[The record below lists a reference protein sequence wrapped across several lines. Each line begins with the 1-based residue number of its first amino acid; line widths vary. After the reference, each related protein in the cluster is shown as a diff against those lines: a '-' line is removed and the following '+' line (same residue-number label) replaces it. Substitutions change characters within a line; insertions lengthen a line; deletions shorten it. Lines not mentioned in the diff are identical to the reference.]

1 MQVFYMP
8 IVHQRRDN
16 KKTYIW
22 NVDHHTHTCTNTH
35 NLISNC
41 IMLQLS
47 QINTPTLIWSIAPS
61 IHHLEATRMPA
72 TKSSWVAAYKERY
85 KLKSVILDKLIASPL
100 QRPYDSGSE
109 PEVGNTPWRG
119 QLAHWMVHCE
129 YTCYPC
135 STDPAGKS
143 WSVDHSLQELTHNQR
158 WRHCWNQYLRT
169 NKNAHFSLLT
179 FEN

>member
-100 QRPYDSGSE
+100 QRPYDSESE
-109 PEVGNTPWRG
+109 PKVGNTYWRV
-119 QLAHWMVHCE
+119 QLAHWMVHRIHMLPMQHRSSRQE
-129 YTCYPC
+129 LV
-135 STDPAGKS
+135 SRSRVIGTDP
-143 WSVDHSLQELTHNQR
+143 
-158 WRHCWNQYLRT
+158 
-169 NKNAHFSLLT
+169 
-179 FEN
+179 